1 MSGGHQT
8 FLDRCFKDKNGR
20 IVIFQR
26 PNAPLITWVVCSVL
40 LRILGNPDSLTSTPV
55 LTQVL
60 QAFSFG
66 SIFTW
71 AWLEIFQGS
80 SYGRRVLG
88 LIVMYFV
95 IANIISTA
103 V

>member
-8 FLDRCFKDKNGR
+8 FWDRCLKDKKGQL
-20 IVIFQR
+20 VLFQK

-40 LRILGNPDSLTSTPV
+40 LRIIGRPDSLTPTPV
-55 LTQVL
+55 YQQILYAL
-60 QAFSFG
+60 QFG

-71 AWLEIFQGS
+71 SWLEIFQGS
-80 SYGRRVLG
+80 SYARRVLG
-88 LIVMYFV
+88 LIVMFFIIKGV
-95 IANIISTA
+95 ISLA